1 MQPLLISI
9 ASSVGDLDWESVLSS
24 MAPVGGAIA
33 SLSGGRLIK
42 HKVLTCK
49 RDPPPLSKVLD
60 LSLRKFSL
68 TEIWFWFNF
77 FIRRKQTQYGNPWF
91 SRWYLVGA
99 CRSDPGNLA
108 TVPSWVGSHG
118 RVVSKPVGANGSTHE
133 LIE

>member
-1 MQPLLISI
+1 
-9 ASSVGDLDWESVLSS
+9 VEH
-24 MAPVGGAIA
+24 

-49 RDPPPLSKVLD
+49 RDPPPSSKVLD

-77 FIRRKQTQYGNPWF
+77 FIRRKQTQYGIRGCLEGTW
-91 SRWYLVGA
+91 LE
-99 CRSDPGNLA
+99 LA
-108 TVPSWVGSHG
+108 DLTQEISQLPLRGSAPMDVP
-118 RVVSKPVGANGSTHE
+118 VSKPVGANGSTHE